1 MCYSCYSVLQCVADL
16 IWRLCLAHRCV
27 CCSQCVAV
35 HCSVLYCVVV
45 CCSMLQCVADLI
57 WRLCLA
63 RRSVCCSQ
71 CVAVR
76 CSTLCCVAVCCS
88 MLQYVTVCCGS
99 DVASYVWS
107 SSFSVVLS
115 FSLCLPL
122 VCVRT
127 SSPTLFLSVMLSH
140 IRAHTHYLSLFP
152 SPPTPPPLPPSLVL
166 CRFPILP
173 PSVSHT
179 HSCMSIPR
187 RLFFLYSLCL
197 YRDFFLGM
205 SIYTGDSY
213 EGEYC
218 EDFKHGYVTPLLPHT
233 LSKTWGVCVY
243 VHTRGLETREQCPYS
258 SFQTLTM
265 IGLFWHMISLFWH
278 TFCLP

>member
-1 MCYSCYSVLQCVADL
+1 MASMSSPPMCVLQP
-16 IWRLCLAHRCV
+16 V
-27 CCSQCVAV
+27 CCSALQCT
-35 HCSVLYCVVV
+35 VL
-45 CCSMLQCVADLI
+45 CCSMLQY
-57 WRLCLA
+57 
-63 RRSVCCSQ
+63 
-71 CVAVR
+71 
-76 CSTLCCVAVCCS
+76 VAVCCRSDMAS
-88 MLQYVTVCCGS
+88 MSGPPICVLQPVCCSALQYTVLCCSVLQYVTVCCGS

-140 IRAHTHYLSLFP
+140 IRADTHYLSLFP
-152 SPPTPPPLPPSLVL
+152 SPPPPPPLPPSLVL

-233 LSKTWGVCVY
+233 LSKPWGVC
-243 VHTRGLETREQCPYS
+243 
-258 SFQTLTM
+258 
-265 IGLFWHMISLFWH
+265 I
-278 TFCLP
+278 